1 MRILLTGRSG
11 QIGSALEHAL
21 APLGEVIAVDRAG
34 LDLRDADAIKRKIG
48 GLKPAIIVNAAAYTA
63 VDRAEQE
70 ERLAFE
76 VNFQGAKELAREAK
90 SIDALLIHFSTD
102 YVFDGEKETAYVES
116 DGPHPLNVYG
126 RTKLEGERLALRAN
140 PEILVIRTSWLLSGT
155 HPNFASK
162 MVELISKGP
171 VRVVDDQR
179 GCPTLVD
186 DLVVATNSAI
196 KTRTAG
202 VLHLVNNGQTTWF
215 GLAREIAEIAGLDP
229 DAVSPCPSSEY
240 PRPAKRPL
248 NSVLESERL
257 DELMISRLPHYRQ
270 SLETAI
276 RQIWE
281 GPHGITSL

>member
-1 MRILLTGRSG
+1 MIAVLGASG
-11 QIGSALEHAL
+11 QLGSAFVRT
-21 APLGEVIAVDRAG
+21 LGSACLPVTRDE
-34 LDLRDADAIKRKIG
+34 LDLTDLDAIG
-48 GLKPAIIVNAAAYTA
+48 PWMQSVKPEAVINCAAYTA
-63 VDRAEQE
+63 VDAAETDVETARAVNA
-70 ERLAFE
+70 LA
-76 VNFQGAKELAREAK
+76 VGALAESTAHHG
-90 SIDALLIHFSTD
+90 AGLVTFSTD

>member
-1 MRILLTGRSG
+1 MIAVLGASG
-11 QIGSALEHAL
+11 QLGSAFVRT
-21 APLGEVIAVDRAG
+21 LGSACLPVTRDE
-34 LDLRDADAIKRKIG
+34 LDLTDLDAVG
-48 GLKPAIIVNAAAYTA
+48 PWMQSVKPEAVINCAAYTA
-63 VDRAEQE
+63 VDAAETDVETARAVNA
-70 ERLAFE
+70 LA
-76 VNFQGAKELAREAK
+76 VGALAESTAHHG
-90 SIDALLIHFSTD
+90 AGLVTFSTD

>member
-1 MRILLTGRSG
+1 
-11 QIGSALEHAL
+11 
-21 APLGEVIAVDRAG
+21 VIAVLGASGQLGSAFVRTLGSACLPVTRDE
-34 LDLRDADAIKRKIG
+34 LDLTDLDAIG
-48 GLKPAIIVNAAAYTA
+48 PWMQSVKPEAVINCAAYTA
-63 VDRAEQE
+63 VDAAETDVETARAVNA
-70 ERLAFE
+70 LA
-76 VNFQGAKELAREAK
+76 VGALAESTAHHG
-90 SIDALLIHFSTD
+90 AGLVTFSTD

>member
-1 MRILLTGRSG
+1 
-11 QIGSALEHAL
+11 
-21 APLGEVIAVDRAG
+21 VIAVLGASGQLGSAFVRNLGSACLPVTRDE
-34 LDLRDADAIKRKIG
+34 LDLTDLDAIGPWMKSVMPELVI
-48 GLKPAIIVNAAAYTA
+48 NCAAYTA
-63 VDRAEQE
+63 VDAAESHAE
-70 ERLAFE
+70 AARTVNALAI
-76 VNFQGAKELAREAK
+76 GALAESTAHHG
-90 SIDALLIHFSTD
+90 AGLVTFSTD

-140 PEILVIRTSWLLSGT
+140 PETLVIRTSWVLSGT

-196 KTRTAG
+196 KARTAG

-229 DAVSPCPSSEY
+229 DAVTACPSSEY

-248 NSVLESERL
+248 NSVLDSERL

-276 RQIWE
+276 RQIRE

>member
-1 MRILLTGRSG
+1 
-11 QIGSALEHAL
+11 
-21 APLGEVIAVDRAG
+21 VIAVLGASGQLGSAFVRTLGSACLPVTRDE
-34 LDLRDADAIKRKIG
+34 LDLTDLDAIG
-48 GLKPAIIVNAAAYTA
+48 PWMQSVKPEAVINCAAYTA
-63 VDRAEQE
+63 VDAAETDVETARAVNA
-70 ERLAFE
+70 LA
-76 VNFQGAKELAREAK
+76 VGALAESTAHHG
-90 SIDALLIHFSTD
+90 AGLVTFSTD

-162 MVELISKGP
+162 MLELISKGP